1 MVDDLRTFISKCRD
15 LGEVKDVKGANRELE
30 IGAIGELFESQ
41 PYRPLL
47 LFDAIPGFQDGFR
60 VASNVFAA
68 PRRTALAYGFPLELK
83 GLDLVRAMRDK
94 LKGGIKLIPPVET
107 TDAPVKQN
115 VLTGDA
121 VDLLKFP
128 APKWHAHDGG
138 PYIGTGSAVILRD
151 PDKGWVN
158 VACYRVQ
165 VHDKNTASVMIIQ
178 GHHGLVIEKKYWE
191 QGKPAPVAV
200 CCGQEPMLWAA
211 AGWEGKEWGV
221 SEYDFAGG
229 LAGEPIKVTRG
240 VYSGLPIPANAEIVL
255 EGEIPPP
262 GKEMVTEGPFGEWA
276 GYYAAGT
283 MPLPPFKVKAIL
295 HRHNPIIQG
304 NPPSLLPS
312 VWTLGRHWQ
321 KAASLWDTLDKQVPG
336 ITGVWVVEEAAIHGM
351 VVIALKQG
359 YPGHAKH
366 AGLLAAGSS
375 ATRIGCRFIILVDD
389 DIDPS
394 DLTQVIWAVST
405 RTDPESQIDIVRGCY
420 GSVANPA
427 IPPEKRKVGQLEESR
442 AIINACRPYHYLK
455 EYPQSIRSDARTLAA
470 VRDKWASIFS

>member
-1 MVDDLRTFISKCRD
+1 MFIQKCRD
-15 LGEVKDVKGANRELE
+15 LGEVKDIEGADRDLE

-41 PYRPLL
+41 AKRPLL
-47 LFDAIPGFQDGFR
+47 LFDAIPGYQRGFR
-60 VASNVFAA
+60 VASNIFAS
-68 PRRTALAYGFPLELK
+68 PRRTALAYGFDLNLN
-83 GLDLVRAMRDK
+83 GLDLVRAMREKIKAGVK
-94 LKGGIKLIPPVET
+94 LTPPVEVKS
-107 TDAPVKQN
+107 APVKEN
-115 VLTGDA
+115 IITGDQ

-128 APKWHAHDGG
+128 APKWHARDGG
-138 PYIGTGSAVILRD
+138 PYIGTGSAVIVRD

-165 VHDKNTASVMIIQ
+165 VQNKNTASIMIIQ

-191 QGKPAPVAV
+191 KGKPLPVAV
-200 CCGQEPMLWAA
+200 CCGQEPLLWAA

-229 LAGEPIKVTRG
+229 LAGSPVEVTRG
-240 VYSGLPIPANAEIVL
+240 VFTDLPIPANAEIVL

-262 GKEMVTEGPFGEWA
+262 GQEMVTEGPFGEWA
-276 GYYAAGT
+276 GYYAAGAAS
-283 MPLPPFKVKAIL
+283 LPPFKVKAIL
-295 HRHNPIIQG
+295 HRNNPIIQG

-321 KAASLWDTLDKQVPG
+321 KAASLWDALDKQVPG
-336 ITGVWVVEEAAIHGM
+336 IAGVWVVEEAAIHGM
-351 VVIALKQG
+351 VVISLKQA

-366 AGLLAAGSS
+366 TGLLAAGSS

-394 DLTQVIWAVST
+394 DLTQVLWAMST

-420 GSVANPA
+420 GSVASPA
-427 IPPEKRKVGQLEESR
+427 IPPEKRIAGQFEESR
-442 AIINACRPYHYLK
+442 AIINACRPFHHIK
-455 EYPQSIRSDARTLAA
+455 DYPPSIRSDAATLAQ
-470 VRDKWASIFS
+470 VRKKWDSLFS